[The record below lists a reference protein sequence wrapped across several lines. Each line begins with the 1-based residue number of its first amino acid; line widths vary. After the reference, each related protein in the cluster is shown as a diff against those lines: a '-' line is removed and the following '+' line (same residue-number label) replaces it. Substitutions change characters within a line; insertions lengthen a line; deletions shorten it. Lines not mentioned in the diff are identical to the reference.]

1 MRRASSF
8 LGLILPALVGCSD
21 PDPTVVYEPY
31 DGDAYPDRVAPIA
44 WPEGGAGI
52 VTDSLSD
59 TLSLVDLSTGK
70 LFDQRPV
77 GRNPVD
83 IDGPHHVAVSLERGE
98 AFIALSYPVFGDT
111 GLHSGHGG
119 SRRLGWVQ
127 RLSLSDLSLIGEARV
142 EPNPGDIA
150 LSADGRR
157 VVVSH
162 FDLER
167 AVAAEGDIELARAS
181 LAVFDADRLKLPA
194 SGTARFIPTCVA
206 PHGMSLTKPDG
217 ARAFVACYGE
227 DRLALVDLEGGG
239 EVELFDVGPGANFG
253 APSYGPYV
261 AALSPDQS
269 YVVVSNLVSKDV
281 RFFDVATKS
290 FDFDRTLQVQGVPM
304 FPTFVAGGTEL
315 LLPVQTPDGIVRYD
329 LATGEQLASR
339 AFTGDECRFPHSV
352 EMHGEQAF
360 VVCEGDKASPGKV
373 VRLEADLSISADA
386 EVGVFPD
393 AIAIVPGP
401 R

>member
-1 MRRASSF
+1 MRRVF
-8 LGLILPALVGCSD
+8 PILGLFASTFVACSD
-21 PDPTVVYEPY
+21 PDPKVVYEPY
-31 DGDAYPDRVAPIA
+31 EGEAFPERVAPIV

-59 TLSLVDLSTGK
+59 TLSLIDLSTGK
-70 LFDQRPV
+70 LFDRRPV

-83 IDGPHHVAVSLERGE
+83 IDGPHHVAISLERGE
-98 AFIALSYPVFGDT
+98 AFIALSYPVYGDS
-111 GLHSGHGG
+111 GPHAGHGG

-127 RLSLSDLSLIGEARV
+127 RLSLKDLSLIGEARV
-142 EPNPGDIA
+142 EPNPGDIV

-181 LAVFDADRLKLPA
+181 LAVFDADRLKLPS
-194 SGTARFIPTCVA
+194 SGTARFIPSCVA

-227 DRLALVDLEGGG
+227 DRLALVDLDADG
-239 EVELFDVGPGANFG
+239 EVELFDVGPGASFG

-269 YVVVSNLVSKDV
+269 YVVVSNLVSKDL

-304 FPTFVAGGTEL
+304 FPAFVAGGTEL

-339 AFTGDECRFPHSV
+339 AFVGDECRFPHSV
-352 EMHGEQAF
+352 EVHGEQAF

-393 AIAIVPGP
+393 AMAIVPSS